1 VIVSRPLE
9 SKMPD
14 PAKLFLG
21 VDIGGTKVA
30 AGLVTGSGEIVFK
43 TRAPMRAHGSAEEG
57 FDSVRRAMDAALAAK
72 TGVELGGVGITSP
85 GPLDPHSGVVLNPP
99 NLPCWRDFPLVE
111 KIRAAYGV
119 DAHLDKDA
127 NAAGLAEALWGAGR
141 DYRWVFYATLGTGI
155 GTGIILDGRVYRG
168 RTGAAAEGGHMTI
181 DYHGPRC
188 GCGKYGCIEALASG
202 PAIAARARARVAVA
216 GDRGARL
223 IQLSG
228 GNIELISSETVAD
241 AWLKG
246 DALASGILAETFDLV
261 AIWLGNIVDI
271 LEPEVVIFGGGIG
284 ELASEW
290 FTYIRSKLPAWS
302 VNPRCQEIPLVLAR
316 YGADSGVPGAAALCL
331 T

>member
-1 VIVSRPLE
+1 MSEQER
-9 SKMPD
+9 
-14 PAKLFLG
+14 LFLG

-30 AGLVTGSGEIVFK
+30 TGLVTGSGEIVFK
-43 TRAPMRAHGSAEEG
+43 TRAPMHAHGSAAEG
-57 FDSVRRAMDAALAAK
+57 FDSVRHAIDSALAGK
-72 TGVELGGVGITSP
+72 PGVALGGVGITSP
-85 GPLDPHSGVVLNPP
+85 GPLDPRSGVVLNPP

-119 DAHLDKDA
+119 DARLDNDA
-127 NAAGLAEALWGAGR
+127 NAAGLAEALWGAARG
-141 DYRWVFYATLGTGI
+141 YRWVFYATLGTGI
-155 GTGIILDGRVYRG
+155 GTGIILDGRIYHG

-202 PAIAARARARVAVA
+202 PAIAARARAGLAAA

-223 IQLSG
+223 LQLAG
-228 GNIELISSETVAD
+228 GDPENISAEIVAA

-246 DALASGILAETFDLV
+246 DALSSEVLSETFDLV

-271 LEPEVVIFGGGIG
+271 LEPEVMVFGGGVG

-290 FTYIRSKLPAWS
+290 FAYIRSKLPAWS
-302 VNPRCQEIPLVLAR
+302 INSRCQEIPLALAR

-331 T
+331 TPR